1 MQPQRRMN
9 RWKALSLVSLATLT
23 LSACGPSSSSGSR
36 GATGTTAGATA
47 PALLSASTP
56 GLRVEVDHVADRP
69 PTRAALALL
78 RQRLGEVCDKPSGV
92 EVVVDDPLPRST
104 GRKRWTTAD
113 LQLLEA
119 QHRDLPAQAGWDTIY
134 VVLVDGEGE
143 PELGTWPL
151 GYAYGPTSVA
161 IFIDQVRGSATQTNG
176 DAEAW
181 VLLHE
186 VGHLLGLVDRGAR
199 QVTFH
204 EDVEEPKHCAE
215 PRCVM
220 RKRADAR
227 DTDYG
232 PRCREDLRA
241 AGGR

>member
-1 MQPQRRMN
+1 MN
-9 RWKALSLVSLATLT
+9 RWMALPLLLLTLT
-23 LSACGPSSSSGSR
+23 ACGPSSRSHSS
-36 GATGTTAGATA
+36 ATTAGATA

-56 GLRVEVDHVADRP
+56 GLRIEVDYVADRP
-69 PTRAALALL
+69 PTRAALTLL

-92 EVVVDDPLPRST
+92 EVVVDDPLPRSS

-119 QHRDLPAQAGWDTIY
+119 ERRDLPRQAGWETIY
-134 VVLVDGEGE
+134 VVLVEGEGE

-161 IFIDQVRGSATQTNG
+161 VFIDQVRSSANQTNG

-186 VGHLLGLVDRGAR
+186 VGHLLGLVGRGAP

-204 EDVEEPKHCAE
+204 EDLEHRHHCVEA
-215 PRCVM
+215 RCVM
-220 RKRADAR
+220 RKTADAR